1 MSHHA
6 PPPPS
11 EVFPAFESACGRP
24 GCPHIFR
31 YKGAKPFDAIAVL
44 LKAHKPHCVGRD
56 IGCPIGWQPTTGM
69 MEKFSGAGCAEET
82 PALGLARLIDEGSE
96 DSQEE
101 HPEPKELSDD
111 VVCADQ
117 PSWDVGWKSY
127 GASTHEL
134 PAAEEDAEMASF
146 LCESTSADPEP
157 SLTQPRNH
165 EEARHGDN
173 EATMY
178 DFVVPTEIQAAG
190 WTTPLQRA
198 QSTATTM
205 WLGKKTSDTVMV
217 SSYCELRKMDRN
229 ECAEPPHGGQ
239 VPRCEGQVLSD
250 SGVEIAATKSS
261 ARRVAPAS
269 KAPSVETMMQGTTAE
284 SDTETYCSFRSTCA
298 EKTKSQRGSEARHCD
313 NQGIVTDFGFGETA
327 FDSPNSAP
335 YTMPAATTTQIS
347 GGKKTAHTV
356 AERKATLEND
366 VWTGLV
372 EPKRVVCRGCG
383 KTIRLDKRS
392 CYYPGLWLKHR
403 ERCDRI
409 KNGISLPHSVLSWT
423 EVEDELLETK
433 YDSRMARASK
443 SVPNNCC
450 IFSKNVY
457 SWIIG
462 GEISGQT
469 ALHPNHRVL
478 AGREIRKNI
487 SSLTRTA
494 PQYVFRFWH
503 PLGALEAWNIRKYQ
517 EDSRDIRLELKSVDD
532 VVDSCWKPYRF
543 RHPFSI
549 RRREVGA
556 ASADRVSA
564 DNFML
569 PKGVDLWQA
578 AEFGRQSPVCW
589 KYHHVFNKLGT
600 GSRMTRWD
608 NGEII

>member
-11 EVFPAFESACGRP
+11 EVFPAFESACARP

-101 HPEPKELSDD
+101 HPEPKDLSDD

-157 SLTQPRNH
+157 SQTQPRNH

-269 KAPSVETMMQGTTAE
+269 KAPSVETMMQGTMAE

-347 GGKKTAHTV
+347 RGKKTAHTV

-366 VWTGLV
+366 VWTGSV

-383 KTIRLDKRS
+383 KTIRLNKRS

-403 ERCDRI
+403 ERAA
-409 KNGISLPHSVLSWT
+409 T
-423 EVEDELLETK
+423 E
-433 YDSRMARASK
+433 SRMGFHCRILCYRGQRWRMSRWRQNTTVVWPVHRRVWCARGEAESPIPRP
-443 SVPNNCC
+443 PNNFC
-450 IFSKNVY
+450 IFSRNVY
-457 SWIIG
+457 SWITTDDGADLVLHGIWRNRPIVSPGSSKIG

-494 PQYVFRFWH
+494 PQYVFRFWN

-517 EDSRDIRLELKSVDD
+517 EDSRDIRL
-532 VVDSCWKPYRF
+532 
-543 RHPFSI
+543 
-549 RRREVGA
+549 
-556 ASADRVSA
+556 
-564 DNFML
+564 
-569 PKGVDLWQA
+569 
-578 AEFGRQSPVCW
+578 
-589 KYHHVFNKLGT
+589 GT
-600 GSRMTRWD
+600 YF
-608 NGEII
+608 